1 MMNTDDEDDGAPGA
15 EYNRRIGGRLRDI
28 RRQKR
33 LTLQDVEA
41 NSGAEFKASVLGAY
55 ERGERAISVPRLERL
70 ARFYLVPID
79 QLLPREPV
87 TDDRAVEIDG
97 SAIVIDVIKLGA
109 LEIGPADKLQRFFR
123 MVEVERQDYNGRI
136 LTVRGDDRR
145 ALALILDVP
154 IDDVRS
160 TLDRL
165 DLIHRQSYST
175 V

>member
-1 MMNTDDEDDGAPGA
+1 M
-15 EYNRRIGGRLRDI
+15 
-28 RRQKR
+28 
-33 LTLQDVEA
+33 VEA
-41 NSGAEFKASVLGAY
+41 
-55 ERGERAISVPRLERL
+55 
-70 ARFYLVPID
+70 
-79 QLLPREPV
+79 
-87 TDDRAVEIDG
+87 
-97 SAIVIDVIKLGA
+97 
-109 LEIGPADKLQRFFR
+109 
-123 MVEVERQDYNGRI
+123 ERQGYNGRM

>member
-1 MMNTDDEDDGAPGA
+1 M
-15 EYNRRIGGRLRDI
+15 
-28 RRQKR
+28 
-33 LTLQDVEA
+33 
-41 NSGAEFKASVLGAY
+41 LGAY

-79 QLLPREPV
+79 QLLPREHV
-87 TDDRAVEIDG
+87 TDDRAVESDG
-97 SAIVIDVIKLGA
+97 SAIVIDISKLGA
-109 LEIGPADKLQRFFR
+109 LTIGPADKLQRFFR
-123 MVEVERQDYNGRI
+123 MVEAERQGYNGRM

>member
-1 MMNTDDEDDGAPGA
+1 MMNTDDEDDGATGA

-87 TDDRAVEIDG
+87 TDDRTVEIDG

-109 LEIGPADKLQRFFR
+109 LTIGPADKLQRFFR

-165 DLIHRQSYST
+165 GLIHRQSYST

>member
-1 MMNTDDEDDGAPGA
+1 
-15 EYNRRIGGRLRDI
+15 L
-28 RRQKR
+28 
-33 LTLQDVEA
+33 
-41 NSGAEFKASVLGAY
+41 VLGAY

-79 QLLPREPV
+79 QLLPLEPV

-97 SAIVIDVIKLGA
+97 SAIVIDVSKLGA
-109 LEIGPADKLQRFFR
+109 LTIGPADKLPRFFR
-123 MVEVERQDYNGRI
+123 MVEAERQDYNVRM

-154 IDDVRS
+154 IDEVRT
-160 TLDRL
+160 TLARL